1 MKFVNRFIWWRVRRL
16 ERDDVPSLQAKLRVV
31 KRERDS
37 WMRKYHA
44 LEGAFQDALREDFR
58 SYFFM
63 PSLIGVWH
71 SRSKT
76 EPLMWHASY
85 IDKEDG
91 LVTDTAAYPT
101 PWEALEA
108 ARNEQD
114 TQAA

>member
-1 MKFVNRFIWWRVRRL
+1 MKLVDRFIWWRIRRK
-16 ERDDVPSLQAKLRVV
+16 ERDDVPALQAKLRAV

-44 LEGAFQDALREDFR
+44 LDNDFQDAVRAEFR
-58 SYFFM
+58 RHFSM

-85 IDKEDG
+85 IDKEDS

-114 TQAA
+114 AQAA